1 MVEALDDMGRHS
13 RNHTVAWHV
22 FNYNGI
28 GSDEHIVT
36 DGDAAYHFST
46 AAHLHVVAYH
56 GSLQVMV
63 KPYCDLLIDLAV
75 IANLL
80 GRDDSGKTMLN
91 YQAPANVI
99 SGYLKGV
106 LSP

>member
-1 MVEALDDMGRHS
+1 MVKMLDDAGRHS
-13 RNHTVAWHV
+13 CYNTVAGHV
-22 FNYNGI
+22 FNNNGV
-28 GSDEHIVT
+28 GTDEHIVT
-36 DGDAAYHFST
+36 DGDAAYHFSP

-63 KPYCDLLIDLAV
+63 KPYSDLLIDLAV

>member
-1 MVEALDDMGRHS
+1 MVEVLDNAYWHTS
-13 RNHTVAWHV
+13 HHAVARNV
-22 FNYNGI
+22 FHHHGI

-36 DGDAAYHFST
+36 DGDAAYHFSP

-99 SGYLKGV
+99 SSYLKVV